1 MAKRKIAVFDFDG
14 TVTTKDTF
22 LKFIKF
28 TKGNLSFYWGFL
40 LYSPV
45 ILAYKLGL
53 YPNWKAKQLVFTHFF
68 KGMEYSE
75 FTRRGEWFADEVE
88 IIIRPL
94 AKKEISLHL
103 GQGTKVYIIT
113 ASIYEWV
120 FPWCIKNGI
129 ETVLATHI
137 EVDSAGKLTGKFLSV
152 NCYGWEKV
160 VRLLEKE
167 PDRNSYTLFAYGDS
181 RGDKELIEFADKG
194 WIKKFN

>member
-1 MAKRKIAVFDFDG
+1 MGKRKIAVFDFDG

-28 TKGNLSFYWGFL
+28 AKGNPAFYIGFL

-45 ILAYKLGL
+45 ILAYKLKL
-53 YPNWKAKQLVFTHFF
+53 YPNWKAKQLVFNYFF
-68 KGMEYSE
+68 KGMDYSE
-75 FTRRGEWFADEVE
+75 FALLGKRFVE
-88 IIIRPL
+88 NVEAIIRPL
-94 AKKEISLHL
+94 ATDEISFHML
-103 GQGTKVYIIT
+103 QGTKVYIIT

-129 ETVLATHI
+129 ESLLATSI
-137 EVDSAGKLTGKFLSV
+137 EIDSAGKLTGKFLSV
-152 NCYGWEKV
+152 NCYGREKIQ
-160 VRLLEKE
+160 RLLEKE

-194 WIKKFN
+194 WFKKFN